1 MAAAPRRTQLQR
13 RIDAETKLLDAS
25 LTLLIE
31 RGYDR
36 FALSEVGELAGY
48 SRGLAAHHFENK
60 EGLLEAL
67 TQYIVS
73 GFAKGMKRQPA
84 ATPGWDSVV
93 RTIRY
98 YTSSPTRNPRLFR
111 AYMIILA
118 EAALRPGLGA
128 LAEQTHKRAVEAL
141 IEDIEAGK
149 KAGNILAHVD
159 AKRSAE
165 TIYAFQRGLH
175 ALALLDKD
183 LDTAATAENFIAAL
197 QLQMCPAAPKSRP
210 RRGG

>member
-1 MAAAPRRTQLQR
+1 MTAAPRRTQLQR

-25 LTLLIE
+25 LTLLVE

-48 SRGLAAHHFENK
+48 SRGLAAHHFVNK

-67 TQYIVS
+67 TQYIVG
-73 GFAKGMKRQPA
+73 GFAKGIKRQPA
-84 ATPGWDSVV
+84 VAPGWDTIV
-93 RTIRY
+93 RNIRY

-118 EAALRPGLGA
+118 EAALRPRLGA
-128 LAEQTHKRAVEAL
+128 LAEQTHQRAVQSL
-141 IEDIEAGK
+141 MEDVEAGK
-149 KAGNILAHVD
+149 AAGNILPEID

-175 ALALLDKD
+175 SLAMLDKD
-183 LDTAATAENFIAAL
+183 LDTGAIAETFISAM
-197 QLQMCPAAPKSRP
+197 QLQMCPPGQKRKGRSD
-210 RRGG
+210 

>member
-67 TQYIVS
+67 
-73 GFAKGMKRQPA
+73 
-84 ATPGWDSVV
+84 
-93 RTIRY
+93 
-98 YTSSPTRNPRLFR
+98 
-111 AYMIILA
+111 
-118 EAALRPGLGA
+118 
-128 LAEQTHKRAVEAL
+128 
-141 IEDIEAGK
+141 
-149 KAGNILAHVD
+149 
-159 AKRSAE
+159 
-165 TIYAFQRGLH
+165 
-175 ALALLDKD
+175 
-183 LDTAATAENFIAAL
+183 
-197 QLQMCPAAPKSRP
+197 
-210 RRGG
+210 

>member
-1 MAAAPRRTQLQR
+1 MTAAPRRTQLQR

-36 FALSEVGELAGY
+36 FALAEVGELAGY

-84 ATPGWDSVV
+84 TAPGWESVV
-93 RTIRY
+93 RSIRY
-98 YTSSPTRNPRLFR
+98 YTASPTRNPRLFR

-118 EAALRPGLGA
+118 EAALRPRLGA
-128 LAEQTHKRAVEAL
+128 VAEQTHQRAVEQL
-141 IEDIEAGK
+141 IVDIEAGK
-149 KAGNILAHVD
+149 QAGNIVASVD
-159 AKRSAE
+159 SKRSAE

-175 ALALLDKD
+175 SLALLDKD
-183 LDTAATAENFIAAL
+183 FDTAAVTENFIAAL
-197 QLQMCPAAPKSRP
+197 KLHMCPPESKGRQ
-210 RRGG
+210 RRGD